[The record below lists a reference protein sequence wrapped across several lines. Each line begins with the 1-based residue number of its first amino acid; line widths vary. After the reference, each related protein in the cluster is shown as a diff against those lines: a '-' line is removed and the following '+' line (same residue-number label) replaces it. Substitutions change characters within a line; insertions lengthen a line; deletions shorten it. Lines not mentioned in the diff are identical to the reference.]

1 MVSWYPEGGKKRSS
15 FKELADF
22 AKTLLYKNRAK
33 IKKKK
38 NKTLLLKNLGMSD
51 TYEKLFLKNQY
62 TQKSTISFLWYLIY
76 WYKITKGDILLEF
89 LF

>member
-38 NKTLLLKNLGMSD
+38 KNALLLKNLDMSD
-51 TYEKLFLKNQY
+51 TSEKLFLKNQY
-62 TQKSTISFLWYLIY
+62 SQKVLYS
-76 WYKITKGDILLEF
+76 
-89 LF
+89 LFMIFNPFV

>member
-38 NKTLLLKNLGMSD
+38 NALLLKNLDMSD
-51 TYEKLFLKNQY
+51 T
-62 TQKSTISFLWYLIY
+62 S
-76 WYKITKGDILLEF
+76 
-89 LF
+89 

>member
-22 AKTLLYKNRAK
+22 AKTLLYKNRAN

-38 NKTLLLKNLGMSD
+38 KNALLLKNLDMSD
-51 TYEKLFLKNQY
+51 TSEKLFLKNQY
-62 TQKSTISFLWYLIY
+62 KKYCIHFLWYLIHLC
-76 WYKITKGDILLEF
+76 KITKKDILLVS
-89 LF
+89 LY

>member
-38 NKTLLLKNLGMSD
+38 KNALLHKNLDMSD
-51 TYEKLFLKNQY
+51 TSEKLFLKNQY
-62 TQKSTISFLWYLIY
+62 SQKVLYS
-76 WYKITKGDILLEF
+76 
-89 LF
+89 LFMIFNPFV